1 MNLLCL
7 LTTHNWSNNAHSLVL
22 PNRQVRFCTRC
33 LRFESLELVDFGRH
47 KVWIK
52 LGNAPKQI
60 LPEGEV
66 EN

>member
-7 LTTHNWSNNAHSLVL
+7 LTSHNWSFNAESLIE

-47 KVWIK
+47 EVWIK
-52 LGNAPKQI
+52 LGKAPKQI
-60 LPEGEV
+60 RQEGEV
-66 EN
+66 AN